1 MTKFSHL
8 SIFTLLFVLSGCFA
22 SKPANSELDVL
33 AHDVLKSKEGIDI
46 QITPVDKPKTI
57 RLK

>member
-22 SKPANSELDVL
+22 SKPISSELDVL
-33 AHDVLKSKEGIDI
+33 AHDVLKSKESIDI
-46 QITPVDKPKTI
+46 QITPVDKPKTVRI
-57 RLK
+57 K